1 MVQAK
6 RFGVTLPRISDLR
19 SGRID
24 MFSAGAQIEMPA
36 CLGATVRL
44 TVKIRPAARGG
55 RLQ

>member
-1 MVQAK
+1 
-6 RFGVTLPRISDLR
+6 VTLPRISDLR